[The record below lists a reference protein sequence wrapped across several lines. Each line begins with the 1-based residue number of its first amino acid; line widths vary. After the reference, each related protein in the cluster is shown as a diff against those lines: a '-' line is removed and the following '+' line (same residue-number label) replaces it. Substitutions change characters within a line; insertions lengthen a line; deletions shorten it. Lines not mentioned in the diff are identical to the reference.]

1 MRAVVITRF
10 GAPDVFSS
18 AEIPVPDP
26 GPGQVLIR
34 VAASSVNPL
43 DYKLR
48 AGLLPELAPAFPAVL
63 HGDVAGRVAALGPGV
78 KGFAVGDQVY
88 ACAGGITGQG
98 GALAE
103 FMVADADLVA
113 HAPRS
118 LSLAQAAVLPL
129 VAITA
134 WEAVVDRANVL
145 PGQRVL
151 VHGGAGG
158 VGHVA
163 IQLAKLRGAF
173 VYTTVSSDAKA
184 AVARELGADG
194 TINYRCTPV
203 ADYAAKWSDGDG
215 FDVVIDTV
223 GGEAL
228 AASFAAVKTS
238 GTVVTIAARSQ
249 QDLTLLHNK
258 GVTLHVV
265 LMLLPMLTGKNRA
278 HHGEILRS
286 VAGLADAG
294 RLRPLIHSET
304 FMFTE
309 AGRAHSVLESGS
321 ALGKV
326 SLVSP
331 WFC

>member
-1 MRAVVITRF
+1 MRAMVITRF
-10 GAPDVFSS
+10 GSPDVFTS
-18 AEIPVPDP
+18 AEIPEPVP
-26 GPGQVLIR
+26 GPGQLLIR

-43 DYKLR
+43 DCKLR
-48 AGLLPELAPAFPAVL
+48 AGLLPALAPAFPAVL
-63 HGDVAGRVAALGPGV
+63 HGDVAGSVAALGAGV

-88 ACAGGITGQG
+88 ACAGGITGHG

-118 LSLAQAAVLPL
+118 LSLTQAAVLPL

-151 VHGGAGG
+151 VQGGAGG

-173 VYTTVSSDAKA
+173 VYATVSSDAKA
-184 AVARELGADG
+184 GVVRALGADG
-194 TINYRCTPV
+194 TINYRSTPV
-203 ADYAAKWSDGDG
+203 TDYVAKCSDGDG

-294 RLRPLIHSET
+294 RLRPLMHAEA
-304 FMFTE
+304 FAFTE

-321 ALGKV
+321 ALGKI

-331 WFC
+331 WFS